1 MGKGCIPRALVVLAF
16 TVYLCIAGYREGAP
30 EAYGG
35 TVYGEETSENYDGT
49 VYEMEPTE
57 VSGRVVFEEET
68 SEVSGRIVSG
78 AQAEKKEN
86 TDTEEEPAIA
96 QMTETMTRMTD
107 LTEAFDV
114 ILRGATKEFIAGY
127 VIDETFLIWLDAQY
141 GDDVILELAYCV
153 LDKEMNPDVWYE
165 KTGNSIHVLWLRF
178 CQDSGFQNYRLD
190 NVHWQ
195 DTADEEQAVLS
206 FTGDFN
212 FSEGWYTT
220 EYMEAQPNGIFDCFS
235 KELLEEM
242 QGSDVLLMNN
252 EFAYAAEGR
261 GMALPGKDYTFR
273 ADPETAELLSVFG
286 ADAVT
291 LANNHVY
298 DYGEIGL
305 LDTMDC
311 LNEAGITYLGAGK
324 NLKEASKTLYY
335 VLNGRKVAIVSAT
348 QIERTMQYTKEATA
362 TECGVFKMLNPEKFL
377 QVIEEAKKN
386 SDYVIAVVHWGTE
399 GNLMPEASQ
408 QMLARMFVDAGVDA
422 IIGGHPHRLQGVCY
436 VEDVPVAYSLGNFWF
451 SNGTLYTTLAQ
462 IIIAEDGALQMR
474 LLPCIQENMVTSLIT
489 DETEKEGFYHYLA
502 AISMDVGMDREGNV
516 YDKRAEDYPADKIA
530 YDSDTSTT
538 EIRGVADNEGNAI
551 DIVGNLK

>member
-1 MGKGCIPRALVVLAF
+1 MGKGFTHRMCTHKMCTHKLCVRKALVVLAF
-16 TVYLCIAGYREGAP
+16 AVYLCTAGYMGGTA
-30 EAYGG
+30 EAYGETIHEEESSEVHGG
-35 TVYGEETSENYDGT
+35 TIRREESSEAHGVMVHVDGT
-49 VYEMEPTE
+49 KT
-57 VSGRVVFEEET
+57 
-68 SEVSGRIVSG
+68 G
-78 AQAEKKEN
+78 AA
-86 TDTEEEPAIA
+86 DTKEEPVT
-96 QMTETMTRMTD
+96 QMTEDMTRMTD
-107 LTEAFDV
+107 LTQAFDV
-114 ILRGATKEFIAGY
+114 ILKGATKEFIAGY

-141 GDDVILELAYCV
+141 GDDVIIDLAYCV
-153 LDKEMNPDVWYE
+153 LDKDMDPGVWYE
-165 KTGNSIHVLWLRF
+165 KTGNSLHVLWLRF
-178 CQDSGFQNYRLD
+178 CQDSGFQNYRLN
-190 NVHWQ
+190 NVYWQ

-212 FSEGWYTT
+212 FAEGWYTT

-242 QGSDVLLMNN
+242 QASDVLLMNN

-261 GMALPGKDYTFR
+261 GNALAGKAYTFR
-273 ADPETAELLSVFG
+273 ARPEMVELLSVFG

-298 DYGEIGL
+298 DYGETGL

-311 LNEAGITYLGAGK
+311 LRGAGMPYLGAGR
-324 NLKEASKTLYY
+324 NLEEATRILYY

-348 QIERTMQYTKEATA
+348 QIERTKQYTREATE

-377 QVIEEAKKN
+377 QVIEEAEAN

-408 QMLARMFVDAGVDA
+408 QMLARKLADAGVDA

-436 VEDVPVAYSLGNFWF
+436 VENVPVAYSLGNFWF

-462 IIIAEDGALQMR
+462 IIIDEDGALQMR
-474 LLPCIQENMVTSLIT
+474 LLPCIQEDMVTSLIT

-502 AISMDVGMDREGNV
+502 AISMDVGIDTEGNV
-516 YDKRAEDYPADKIA
+516 YDKGAEDYPAGAIA

>member
-1 MGKGCIPRALVVLAF
+1 MGKGCTRILRVRRALVVLAF
-16 TVYLCIAGYREGAP
+16 TVYLWIAGSYGGAL
-30 EAYGG
+30 EAYGETVRQEDSSGAYGG
-35 TVYGEETSENYDGT
+35 TIREEG
-49 VYEMEPTE
+49 
-57 VSGRVVFEEET
+57 T
-68 SEVSGRIVSG
+68 SEVGDGMLS
-78 AQAEKKEN
+78 EKEKE
-86 TDTEEEPAIA
+86 TEKTAADTKEEPTVA
-96 QMTETMTRMTD
+96 QMTEDMTRMTD

-127 VIDETFLIWLDAQY
+127 VIDEAFLIWLDAQY
-141 GDDVILELAYCV
+141 GDDVIIDLAYCV
-153 LDKEMNPDVWYE
+153 LDGEMNPDIWYE
-165 KTGNSIHVLWLRF
+165 KTGNSMHVLWLRF
-178 CQDSGFQNYRLD
+178 CQDSGFQNYRLE
-190 NVHWQ
+190 NVCWQ

-212 FSEGWYTT
+212 FAEGWYTT

-235 KELLEEM
+235 KELLTEM
-242 QGSDVLLMNN
+242 RESDVLLMNN

-261 GMALPGKDYTFR
+261 GAALPGKAYTFR
-273 ADPETAELLSVFG
+273 ADPKTVELLSVFG

-298 DYGEIGL
+298 DYGEVGL

-311 LNEAGITYLGAGK
+311 LNEAGMTYLGAGK

-348 QIERTMQYTKEATA
+348 QIERTIQYTREATA
-362 TECGVFKMLNPEKFL
+362 TECGVFKMLEPEKFI
-377 QVIEEAKKN
+377 QVIEEAKAN

-408 QMLARMFVDAGVDA
+408 QTLARKFVEAGVDA

-436 VEDVPVAYSLGNFWF
+436 VEEVPVAYSLGNFWF

-462 IIIAEDGALQMR
+462 IIISQDGTLQMR
-474 LLPCIQENMVTSLIT
+474 FLPCVQKDMVTSLIT

-502 AISMDVGMDREGNV
+502 AISMDVGMDTEGNV
-516 YDKRAEDYPADKIA
+516 YDKRAEDYPAGKIA
-530 YDSDTSTT
+530 YDSDTCTT

>member
-1 MGKGCIPRALVVLAF
+1 MEKKCTHKICTHKIYRHVLCVRKALVVLAF
-16 TVYLCIAGYREGAP
+16 AVYLCIVGYFEGPA

-35 TVYGEETSENYDGT
+35 TVDVEGT
-49 VYEMEPTE
+49 PEAD
-57 VSGRVVFEEET
+57 
-68 SEVSGRIVSG
+68 GRIG
-78 AQAEKKEN
+78 CEKETERTPGE
-86 TDTEEEPAIA
+86 TDTKEEPAVT
-96 QMTETMTRMTD
+96 QMTEDMTQMTD

-114 ILRGATKEFIAGY
+114 ILKGATKEFIAGY

-141 GDDVILELAYCV
+141 GDDVIIDLAYCV
-153 LDKEMNPDVWYE
+153 LDGDMNPDIWYE

-190 NVHWQ
+190 NVYWQ
-195 DTADEEQAVLS
+195 HTADEEQAVLS

-212 FSEGWYTT
+212 FAEGWYTT
-220 EYMEAQPNGIFDCFS
+220 EYMEAQPNGILDCFS
-235 KELLEEM
+235 AELLEEM
-242 QGSDVLLMNN
+242 QRADVMLMNN
-252 EFAYAAEGR
+252 EFAYAEEGR
-261 GMALPGKDYTFR
+261 GAALQGKAYTFR
-273 ADPETAELLSVFG
+273 AEPEKVELLSVFG
-286 ADAVT
+286 ADVVT

-311 LNEAGITYLGAGK
+311 LNEAGMPYLGAGE
-324 NLKEASKTLYY
+324 NFEEASKILYY

-348 QIERTMQYTKEATA
+348 QIERTKQYTKEATA

-377 QVIEEAKKN
+377 QVIEEAEAN

-408 QMLARMFVDAGVDA
+408 QKLARQFVDAGVDA

-462 IIIAEDGALQMR
+462 IIISRDGTLKMR
-474 LLPCIQENMVTSLIT
+474 LLPCIQKDLVTSLIT

-502 AISMDVGMDREGNV
+502 AISMDVGIDAAGNV
-516 YDKRAEDYPADKIA
+516 YDKGAKDYPADRIA

-538 EIRGVADNEGNAI
+538 EIRGVSDNEGNAI